1 MTYLDLFASESKI
14 KVSLNLIPSTIFE
27 DTVWKVKIKLMWLI
41 FNNFPEFT
49 VLQINVLAFKVVTVG
64 LYNNLLLL
72 LLLLSRF
79 SHVWLCVTP
88 PGSPVP
94 GIFQAKTLGWVAI
107 SFSNA
112 WKWKVKGKSLS
123 RVQLLAIPWTAAYLN
138 DVKNSYE
145 IIFTTQPH
153 NWLI

>member
-1 MTYLDLFASESKI
+1 MTYLDLYAPESKI
-14 KVSLNLIPSTIFE
+14 KVSLNLMPSSISE

-64 LYNNLLLL
+64 LYNNL
-72 LLLLSRF
+72 
-79 SHVWLCVTP
+79 
-88 PGSPVP
+88 
-94 GIFQAKTLGWVAI
+94 
-107 SFSNA
+107 
-112 WKWKVKGKSLS
+112 
-123 RVQLLAIPWTAAYLN
+123 N

>member
-1 MTYLDLFASESKI
+1 MTYLDLYAPESKI
-14 KVSLNLIPSTIFE
+14 KVSLNLMPSSISE

-64 LYNNLLLL
+64 LYNNL
-72 LLLLSRF
+72 
-79 SHVWLCVTP
+79 
-88 PGSPVP
+88 
-94 GIFQAKTLGWVAI
+94 
-107 SFSNA
+107 
-112 WKWKVKGKSLS
+112 
-123 RVQLLAIPWTAAYLN
+123 N

-145 IIFTTQPH
+145 ITFTIQPQ

>member
-1 MTYLDLFASESKI
+1 MTYLDLYAPESKI
-14 KVSLNLIPSTIFE
+14 KVSLNLMPSSISE

-64 LYNNLLLL
+64 LYNNL
-72 LLLLSRF
+72 
-79 SHVWLCVTP
+79 
-88 PGSPVP
+88 
-94 GIFQAKTLGWVAI
+94 
-107 SFSNA
+107 
-112 WKWKVKGKSLS
+112 
-123 RVQLLAIPWTAAYLN
+123 N

-145 IIFTTQPH
+145 ITFTTQPQ